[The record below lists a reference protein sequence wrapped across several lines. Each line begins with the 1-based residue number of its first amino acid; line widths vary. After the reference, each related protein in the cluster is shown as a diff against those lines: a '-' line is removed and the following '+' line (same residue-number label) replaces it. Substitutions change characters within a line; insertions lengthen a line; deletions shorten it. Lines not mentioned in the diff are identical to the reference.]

1 MAKIR
6 DWEWLDYAELGSTND
21 KAKEISARLQ
31 RQKFVVTARVQT
43 AGRGRRGRSWTSIPG
58 NLFMSMGVEIAPRDW
73 GQLVFVVSLSLLETL
88 LALHPC
94 LQIKLKWPND
104 VLINGGKISGIL
116 LEKGEGDYI
125 IIGVGVNIVEVPALP
140 GMVYPTESLSAA
152 GLKTSPDA
160 LLKSYLLVFDN
171 NLKTWQTQGFSN
183 ILNRWLKHAR
193 GVGEVI
199 QVNLEK
205 ESKTGIFLG
214 LDDNGLLLLQNGDK
228 IEKICAGDIFFK
240 KN

>member
-1 MAKIR
+1 
-6 DWEWLDYAELGSTND
+6 
-21 KAKEISARLQ
+21 
-31 RQKFVVTARVQT
+31 
-43 AGRGRRGRSWTSIPG
+43 
-58 NLFMSMGVEIAPRDW
+58 MSMGLEIAPRDW

-88 LALHPC
+88 LV
-94 LQIKLKWPND
+94 LQPSLAIKLKWPND

-125 IIGVGVNIVEVPALP
+125 IIGVGVNIVEAPALP
-140 GMVYPTESLSAA
+140 QMVYPTQSLSAA
-152 GLKTSPDA
+152 GLKTSPEA
-160 LLKSYLLVFDN
+160 LLKSYLQVFDN
-171 NLKTWQTQGFSN
+171 NFKTWQTQGFSD
-183 ILNRWLKHAR
+183 ILSRWLKHAR